1 MNKAKNA
8 EIFITSSA
16 INDSPEE
23 LAYACSKF
31 ALNKMVADVV
41 KGYAKTYS
49 DFQPEICLVDP
60 GWVKT
65 EMGGSAAKYELSEV
79 ITGIVFPAFTSHS
92 CHGSWI
98 TAYRYRDMTIEQAMK
113 EALTF
118 GELSY
123 NFD

>member
-1 MNKAKNA
+1 MGKNR
-8 EIFITSSA
+8 
-16 INDSPEE
+16 
-23 LAYACSKF
+23 K
-31 ALNKMVADVV
+31 
-41 KGYAKTYS
+41 
-49 DFQPEICLVDP
+49 
-60 GWVKT
+60 
-65 EMGGSAAKYELSEV
+65 GGSAAKYELSAV

-118 GELSY
+118 GELSH

>member
-1 MNKAKNA
+1 MGKNR
-8 EIFITSSA
+8 
-16 INDSPEE
+16 
-23 LAYACSKF
+23 K
-31 ALNKMVADVV
+31 
-41 KGYAKTYS
+41 
-49 DFQPEICLVDP
+49 
-60 GWVKT
+60 
-65 EMGGSAAKYELSEV
+65 GGSAAKYELSEV

-118 GELSY
+118 GELSH